1 MATELM
7 RRAVIV
13 GPRRVEIEESALPGL
28 AGDDVLVRV
37 RHSALCTFEQRAF
50 TGADTRFYPLY
61 GGHEMA
67 GVVEATGPQVVNIK
81 TGDKVAIWAIDRCGS
96 CYSCRRGYACENVWF
111 KRAGGEKPKGPMG
124 PAGLAT
130 HKLAKEYQVF
140 KLSPDADLLE
150 ASLTEPL
157 ACVLRSVNKAN
168 VVAGDSVVIVGG
180 GVMGLLHVMVCK
192 GRGAQVIVSEPHAGR
207 RADSLKFGA
216 SAAIDPNA
224 GDFAEQVKGLTNGRG
239 ADVIVVATSYVP
251 ALQAS
256 FGALAKGG
264 RVMVYARMEP
274 KGALLNL
281 DPNWFHDNEIV
292 LTGTIST
299 SPIEFQQSAQVVSSR
314 ALDLRSVISAT
325 YSLDEI
331 TPAFEASVD
340 LGTYRVVVNP

>member
-13 GPRRVEIEESALPGL
+13 GPRQVEIEESPLPDL

-81 TGDKVAIWAIDRCGS
+81 VGDKVAIWAIDRCGS
-96 CYSCRRGYACENVWF
+96 CRSCRRGYACENTWF
-111 KRAGGEKPKGPMG
+111 KKPGGEKPKGPMG

-140 KLSPDADLLE
+140 KLAPDVDLLE
-150 ASLTEPL
+150 AALTEPL
-157 ACVLRSVNKAN
+157 GCVLRSVNKAN

-207 RADSLKFGA
+207 RADSLRFGA

-224 GDFAEQVKGLTNGRG
+224 GDFGEQVKALTEGRG
-239 ADVIVVATSYVP
+239 ADVIFVATSYVP

-256 FGALAKGG
+256 FGALTKGG
-264 RVMVYARMEP
+264 RVLVYARMEP

-299 SPIEFQQSAQVVSSR
+299 SPIEFQQSAQVISSR

-325 YSLDEI
+325 YPLDEI
-331 TPAFEASVD
+331 NPAFEASVD